1 MTEWAMAHPW
11 MTFILGCTAFWS
23 VSEIASSMAKV
34 VALIVL
40 ARSEKRKDCP
50 PKEGV

>member
-1 MTEWAMAHPW
+1 MAEWAMVHPW

-23 VSEIASSMAKV
+23 VSNIASSIAKA

-40 ARSEKRKDCP
+40 DRSEEKKKLPGKD
-50 PKEGV
+50 EI